1 MKKLFGFLKPY
12 AGQVLLVICVL
23 IIQAYCDLSLPSYTS
38 DIVNVGIQQSGIDE
52 RVPEALA
59 EEDLG
64 VLLMLAKEE
73 DRAEIADAYQKSDE
87 SYDYDGTVMTLKEE
101 IKENEDEMEKLVEKL
116 ELPMVMAMM
125 LEETNAGAAA
135 REKVMES
142 LPETMTEQ
150 AAAAYIRSAYEKI
163 GLDLDKISSSYILV
177 TGGKMLALAGAGMAA
192 SILVGLIASLVG
204 AGLGRNLRKD
214 VFRKVV
220 GFSNGEF
227 DQFST
232 ASLITRS
239 TNDIQQIQLLTVM
252 ILRMV
257 LYAPILAVGGVWNV
271 FHTNVDMSWI
281 IALAVALI
289 FLLVAVLFAVVMP
302 RFRILQ
308 NLVDRLNLVSR
319 EILTGLPV
327 IRAFGTEAH
336 EEERFD
342 QANRELTRTNLFV
355 NRAMTFMMPA
365 MMLIMNGISVL
376 IVWVGGHSID
386 AGTM

>member
-125 LEETNAGAAA
+125 LEETNADGATSGNVADTAGAGAAA
-135 REKVMES
+135 QEKVMES

-150 AAAAYIRSAYEKI
+150 TAAAYIRSAYEKI

-177 TGGKMLALAGAGMAA
+177 TGGKMLAA
-192 SILVGLIASLVG
+192 
-204 AGLGRNLRKD
+204 
-214 VFRKVV
+214 
-220 GFSNGEF
+220 
-227 DQFST
+227 
-232 ASLITRS
+232 
-239 TNDIQQIQLLTVM
+239 
-252 ILRMV
+252 
-257 LYAPILAVGGVWNV
+257 
-271 FHTNVDMSWI
+271 
-281 IALAVALI
+281 
-289 FLLVAVLFAVVMP
+289 
-302 RFRILQ
+302 
-308 NLVDRLNLVSR
+308 
-319 EILTGLPV
+319 
-327 IRAFGTEAH
+327 
-336 EEERFD
+336 
-342 QANRELTRTNLFV
+342 
-355 NRAMTFMMPA
+355 MPA
-365 MMLIMNGISVL
+365 PAWRPAFW
-376 IVWVGGHSID
+376 WV
-386 AGTM
+386 

>member
-87 SYDYDGTVMTLKEE
+87 SYDYEGTVMTLKEE

-125 LEETNAGAAA
+125 LEETNADGATSGNVADTAGAGAAA
-135 REKVMES
+135 QEKVMES

-150 AAAAYIRSAYEKI
+150 TAAAYIRSAYEKI

-220 GFSNGEF
+220 DFSNGEF

-257 LYAPILAVGGVWNV
+257 LYAPILAVGGIWNV
-271 FHTNVDMSWI
+271 FHTNVICPGS
-281 IALAVALI
+281 L
-289 FLLVAVLFAVVMP
+289 P
-302 RFRILQ
+302 LQ
-308 NLVDRLNLVSR
+308 WR
-319 EILTGLPV
+319 
-327 IRAFGTEAH
+327 
-336 EEERFD
+336 
-342 QANRELTRTNLFV
+342 
-355 NRAMTFMMPA
+355 
-365 MMLIMNGISVL
+365 
-376 IVWVGGHSID
+376 
-386 AGTM
+386 